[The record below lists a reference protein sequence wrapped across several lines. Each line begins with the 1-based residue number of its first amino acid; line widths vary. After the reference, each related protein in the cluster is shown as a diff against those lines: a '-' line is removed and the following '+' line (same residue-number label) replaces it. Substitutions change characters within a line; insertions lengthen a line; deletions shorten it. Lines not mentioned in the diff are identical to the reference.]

1 MGRLYQLTYTLKA
14 PCVYYMSMALKFWED
29 FQTNQAT
36 TNTIAFTTAWYRVTH
51 VPTVTQE

>member
-14 PCVYYMSMALKFWED
+14 PCVYGERNVTCLCTALEFWED

-36 TNTIAFTTAWYRVTH
+36 TNILALLLYGIELH
-51 VPTVTQE
+51 M